1 MNGNPS
7 QQLFMQKD
15 PFEIEPNPDPWLTN
29 VFNPETALY
38 NPEGSNLYSLQPS
51 SHESVNCSPHAYGHG
66 VFQNSDSYHQMASTQ
81 TLPNE
86 FEISRMR
93 RGTPSSSNYLLEYGP
108 DKDSMSRPRTL
119 PNVNFPRASTKGL
132 YTPEDAFPPSC
143 YELDSPQP
151 PQLSSLNATQSPK
164 AAQVLKEGASQPDE
178 LAVAS
183 FSGGPFSTM
192 PPQSQYS
199 SNNFDTQSTMLVEP
213 DEDFVASREPTPDS
227 EMKEEPYAK
236 KIHRCLISAPGHTMV
251 LRDIYEWFIQNTE
264 KCKEPDASAWKNS
277 IRHNLSMN
285 AAFVK
290 VNQPQGEEQKKG
302 CSWKLAD
309 FAVKEGVKSTTR
321 YRTKAPSKR
330 SARTRDPDQKRM
342 EAGAKGGQASK
353 KAAQRRSQ
361 RLRDNSQLSPT
372 TIPHLTSSGPP
383 PVGDVPLL
391 GSENRAERQTSPYF
405 VTHMGPVSYSQQQ
418 YTPTIPTSAPQQ
430 NPTRQTNSSHFSPIT
445 MGYFSHIPGMSF
457 TGQPIPSPDEPFFYD
472 SPAES
477 GDEPI
482 TPSSMGVGRMPDPF
496 WGTEGTADSAG
507 DLEMQYGTINSMF
520 PA

>member
-1 MNGNPS
+1 
-7 QQLFMQKD
+7 MQKD
-15 PFEIEPNPDPWLTN
+15 QFEIEPNPDQWLTN
-29 VFNPETALY
+29 VFNVETPLY

-51 SHESVNCSPHAYGHG
+51 SQETVNRSSHAYGHG
-66 VFQNSDSYHQMASTQ
+66 VFQNNGSYHQIASRQ

-86 FEISRMR
+86 FEIGRMHR
-93 RGTPSSSNYLLEYGP
+93 EAPSSSNYLLEYGP

-119 PNVNFPRASTKGL
+119 PNVHFPSTSSKGL
-132 YTPEDAFPPSC
+132 YTPEIAFPPSC

-151 PQLSSLNATQSPK
+151 PHLPALNATKSLK
-164 AAQVLKEGASQPDE
+164 AAQVLREGTSQPDE
-178 LAVAS
+178 LTAAS
-183 FSGGPFSTM
+183 FPCNPSSTVPAEAQYISNDFS
-192 PPQSQYS
+192 
-199 SNNFDTQSTMLVEP
+199 NDFDTQSAMLVEP
-213 DEDFVASREPTPDS
+213 DDGFIASRELTPDS

-290 VNQPQGEEQKKG
+290 VIQPQGEEQKKG

-330 SARTRDPDQKRM
+330 SARARDPDQKRM

-361 RLRDNSQLSPT
+361 RLRDNSQLSPSA
-372 TIPHLTSSGPP
+372 IPHLATPGPP
-383 PVGDVPLL
+383 PIGDVPLL
-391 GSENRAERQTSPYF
+391 GSEIRAERQASPYF
-405 VTHMGPVSYSQQQ
+405 VAQLGPVSYSQQQ
-418 YTPTIPTSAPQQ
+418 YAPTIPTSAPQQ
-430 NPTRQTNSSHFSPIT
+430 NPLRHTNSSHFSPAT
-445 MGYFSHIPGMSF
+445 MDYLGHISGMNY
-457 TGQPIPSPDEPFFYD
+457 TGQPLASPDEPFFYD

-482 TPSSMGVGRMPDPF
+482 TPSSMGLGRMPDPF
-496 WGTEGTADSAG
+496 WGTEGTTDTAA
-507 DLEMQYGTINSMF
+507 DLEIQYGATNSMF